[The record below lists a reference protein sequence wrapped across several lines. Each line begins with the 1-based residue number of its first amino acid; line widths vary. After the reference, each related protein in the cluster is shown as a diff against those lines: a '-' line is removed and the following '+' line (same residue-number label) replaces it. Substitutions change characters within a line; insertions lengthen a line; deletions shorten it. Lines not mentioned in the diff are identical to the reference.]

1 MSFGL
6 VKRFGFLSIRRIE
19 GGWRI
24 RYAVLYP
31 RLYGLE
37 TVTLRYFNVF
47 GPYQD
52 PASQYSGVLAK
63 FTRQMPAGETPTI
76 WGDGEQ
82 SRDFTFIE
90 KVVHANLLAA
100 HAPTQAVSGRVF
112 NIATNSQITLNQAA
126 SILRE
131 LTGYKGE
138 VRHGP
143 ERTGDIREWRERTE
157 CCCVTNKNGYEISSR
172 THFS

>member
-1 MSFGL
+1 MQSFTR
-6 VKRFGFLSIRRIE
+6 V
-19 GGWRI
+19 
-24 RYAVLYP
+24 
-31 RLYGLE
+31 YGLE
-37 TVTLRYFNVF
+37 TVKLRYFNVF

-63 FTRQMPAGETPTI
+63 FTRQMLAGETPTI

-100 HAPTQAVSGRVF
+100 HAPAQAVSGRVF

-143 ERTGDIREWRERTE
+143 ERTGDIRHSLADIRLAERQL
-157 CCCVTNKNGYEISSR
+157 GYEVQLDFREGLHKTVEWYRSSGVF
-172 THFS
+172 H